1 MFELMAFSEVKYEW
15 QCSVNVANFV
25 TVRPS
30 SEGDDKTNEFKVWKK
45 QMIFLLESQ
54 GVMGFVNGE
63 IVAPTGFASFEQY
76 SLWSRTDRLVKGW
89 ILGSIGTD
97 VLHQLQGCETARD
110 AIMRDN
116 WQSTKH
122 NFPDINDLCTTFI
135 SSRLDTILHIAVLT
149 GNANDLVIKMVEI
162 IPPEALALMD
172 SKGETALHKAAK
184 VGNTAAATALVD
196 RNPNLLHVMNNYN
209 ELPVVI
215 AAGNY
220 QKKTLEYWILQHE
233 TNSSNHPSIFLGQI
247 GIRVLNA
254 IISSE
259 YFDIALDL
267 TLKYPNVAQMVDYE
281 TVWKKLED
289 MIWYVTE
296 NLVPKVKELKEKKS
310 ARAQALQLA
319 KHLCDQIRILPGNKA
334 NPIFAKSLQKAAFYG
349 ISELVEMIMD
359 ICPWAIL
366 YRDTEGRDM
375 FMLAA
380 TYRFENVI
388 NLLYNMNDS
397 KYLFWGISDNQKNNL
412 MHICGKL
419 SPSDRLNLVAGPALQ
434 MQRELQWFKEM
445 ENIVPAPRRTCR
457 NDEDQTPQMIFTKE
471 HEKLKEAGEKWMK
484 DTANACTI
492 VAALIATVMF
502 AAAFTVPEDFL
513 YVLPKRLSIGLVTI
527 FVSIIFMLAAFSAT
541 LYLVLQRDVAWFV
554 VLLMAFACLPIAS
567 FVLLQ
572 FPLLVDVIYS
582 TYGPDLRKQ
591 EFITGENFNLLAAIA
606 DLVVSVSNSSC
617 LCSNI
622 IINYSVPN
630 VTELREKKS
639 MRAQTLQ
646 LAKHLCNQIATLHG
660 NEALKIF
667 EKSIHLA
674 EIYGISELVE
684 MIIDEYHEEIY
695 YRDSDTDKDVFSV
708 AMANRFE
715 NVINVVYNMNDHIYM
730 FCSSTC
736 HHDNNLLHICVKLA
750 PYRLHLVAGLAL
762 QMQCESQW
770 LKERE
775 YFVLAS
781 RRTWPNHEKQTPQI
795 LFTKEHEK
803 LKEAGEKWM
812 KDTANACNHL
822 LRSIWCFRDNEMCM
836 IYGASHG
843 LRLPAHCIIRL
854 ATILTPYT
862 CHLFQ
867 LMTSIFNKK
876 TNCIL

>member
-110 AIMRDN
+110 VWLQLLDKIFKQEDEEEEEMTGDEYDRYLPLYQAIMRDN

-281 TVWKKLED
+281 TGNYALSIIAQNDSLFSRTGAFTWWQQFVYHCISVKTNSEAETGRTTHDVTHDIESSNNHGAAHRMYLFHIISRVWKKLED

-502 AAAFTVPEDFL
+502 AAAFTVPGGIEEASGKPL
-513 YVLPKRLSIGLVTI
+513 LSNKPP
-527 FVSIIFMLAAFSAT
+527 FML
-541 LYLVLQRDVAWFV
+541 
-554 VLLMAFACLPIAS
+554 FA
-567 FVLLQ
+567 
-572 FPLLVDVIYS
+572 
-582 TYGPDLRKQ
+582 
-591 EFITGENFNLLAAIA
+591 
-606 DLVVSVSNSSC
+606 VSD
-617 LCSNI
+617 
-622 IINYSVPN
+622 
-630 VTELREKKS
+630 
-639 MRAQTLQ
+639 
-646 LAKHLCNQIATLHG
+646 
-660 NEALKIF
+660 
-667 EKSIHLA
+667 SI
-674 EIYGISELVE
+674 S
-684 MIIDEYHEEIY
+684 
-695 YRDSDTDKDVFSV
+695 
-708 AMANRFE
+708 
-715 NVINVVYNMNDHIYM
+715 
-730 FCSSTC
+730 
-736 HHDNNLLHICVKLA
+736 
-750 PYRLHLVAGLAL
+750 
-762 QMQCESQW
+762 
-770 LKERE
+770 
-775 YFVLAS
+775 
-781 RRTWPNHEKQTPQI
+781 
-795 LFTKEHEK
+795 LFTDGVRTKQ
-803 LKEAGEKWM
+803 A
-812 KDTANACNHL
+812 
-822 LRSIWCFRDNEMCM
+822 
-836 IYGASHG
+836 
-843 LRLPAHCIIRL
+843 
-854 ATILTPYT
+854 
-862 CHLFQ
+862 Q
-867 LMTSIFNKK
+867 
-876 TNCIL
+876 